1 MKRVER
7 LPTPAREPRALP
19 EKGNRLER
27 ILVIDD
33 DIELC
38 ELVAEYLEPDGYQ
51 VETVSDSL
59 AGLERALSN
68 EHALLV
74 LDVMMPRLNGLDL
87 LRRLR
92 TTSHLPVLMLTAR
105 GRDVDRII
113 GLELGAD
120 DYLPKPFNPDELLA
134 RIRAILRRTRQVTT
148 AQSER
153 LIVDDVELDTRARTV
168 RRGGDLLELTSV
180 EFDLLSVFLR
190 TPGSVLTREE
200 LSQLVLGREFSP
212 LDRSIDTHVSNL
224 RRKLG
229 PSREG
234 LERIKSV
241 RGAGYLYAGAE
252 G

>member
-1 MKRVER
+1 M
-7 LPTPAREPRALP
+7 
-19 EKGNRLER
+19 ER

-59 AGLERALSN
+59 AGLDRALSG

-87 LRRLR
+87 LRQLR
-92 TTSHLPVLMLTAR
+92 TASNLPVLMLTAR

-120 DYLPKPFNPDELLA
+120 DYLPKPFNPDELGA
-134 RIRAILRRTRQVTT
+134 RIRAILRRTRQAAATK
-148 AQSER
+148 SER
-153 LIVDDVELDTRARTV
+153 LVIDDVELDTRTRTV
-168 RRGGDLLELTSV
+168 RRGGELLELTTV
-180 EFDLLSVFLR
+180 EFDLLSLFLR
-190 TPGSVLTREE
+190 APGAVLTREE
-200 LSQLVLGREFSP
+200 LSQQVLGREFNP

-229 PSREG
+229 PSRQG

-252 G
+252 E

>member
-1 MKRVER
+1 MGLLYRV
-7 LPTPAREPRALP
+7 
-19 EKGNRLER
+19 GDRLER

-33 DIELC
+33 DLELC

-59 AGLERALSN
+59 AGLERALSG

-92 TTSHLPVLMLTAR
+92 TTSNLPVLMLTAR

-120 DYLPKPFNPDELLA
+120 DYLPKPFNPDELVA
-134 RIRAILRRTRQVTT
+134 RIRAILRRTRQAVA
-148 AQSER
+148 AQAER
-153 LIVDDVELDTRARTV
+153 LIVDDVELDARTRTV
-168 RRGGDLLELTSV
+168 KRGGELLELTTV
-180 EFDLLSVFLR
+180 EFDLLNLFLR
-190 TPGSVLTREE
+190 APGTVLTREQ
-200 LSQLVLGREFSP
+200 LSQQVLGREFSP

-229 PSREG
+229 PSRQA

>member
-1 MKRVER
+1 MKILYREGKRV
-7 LPTPAREPRALP
+7 
-19 EKGNRLER
+19 ER

-59 AGLERALSN
+59 AGLERARAG

-87 LRRLR
+87 LRQLR
-92 TTSHLPVLMLTAR
+92 ATSNLPVLMLTAR

-120 DYLPKPFNPDELLA
+120 DYLPKPFNPDELGA
-134 RIRAILRRTRQVTT
+134 RIRAILRRTRQAAATK
-148 AQSER
+148 AER
-153 LIVDDVELDTRARTV
+153 LLIDDVELDARARTV
-168 RRGGDLLELTSV
+168 RRGGELLELTTV
-180 EFDLLSVFLR
+180 EFDLLSLFLR
-190 TPGSVLTREE
+190 ATGAVLTREE
-200 LSQLVLGREFSP
+200 LSQQVLGREFNP

-229 PSREG
+229 QSRQG

-252 G
+252 D

>member
-1 MKRVER
+1 
-7 LPTPAREPRALP
+7 
-19 EKGNRLER
+19 LER

-59 AGLERALSN
+59 AGLDRARSG

-92 TTSHLPVLMLTAR
+92 TTSSLPVLMLTAR

-120 DYLPKPFNPDELLA
+120 DYLPKPFNPDELGA
-134 RIRAILRRTRQVTT
+134 RIRAILRRTRQAAATK
-148 AQSER
+148 SER
-153 LIVDDVELDTRARTV
+153 LLIDDLELDTRARTV
-168 RRGGDLLELTSV
+168 RRGGERLELTTV
-180 EFDLLSVFLR
+180 EFDLLSLFLR
-190 TPGSVLTREE
+190 APGIVLTREE
-200 LSQLVLGREFSP
+200 LSQQVLGREFNP

-229 PSREG
+229 PSRQG

-252 G
+252 D

>member
-1 MKRVER
+1 
-7 LPTPAREPRALP
+7 
-19 EKGNRLER
+19 LER

-38 ELVAEYLEPDGYQ
+38 GLVAEYLEPDGYQ

-59 AGLERALSN
+59 AGLERALSG

-92 TTSHLPVLMLTAR
+92 ATSHLPVLMLTAR

-134 RIRAILRRTRQVTT
+134 RIRAILRRARQTT
-148 AQSER
+148 ATLSER

-168 RRGGDLLELTSV
+168 RRGGELLELTTV
-180 EFDLLSVFLR
+180 EFDLLNLFLR
-190 TPGSVLTREE
+190 APGTVLTREQ
-200 LSQLVLGREFSP
+200 LSQDVLGREFNP

-229 PSREG
+229 PARQG

-241 RGAGYLYAGAE
+241 RGAGYLYAGTAD
-252 G
+252 